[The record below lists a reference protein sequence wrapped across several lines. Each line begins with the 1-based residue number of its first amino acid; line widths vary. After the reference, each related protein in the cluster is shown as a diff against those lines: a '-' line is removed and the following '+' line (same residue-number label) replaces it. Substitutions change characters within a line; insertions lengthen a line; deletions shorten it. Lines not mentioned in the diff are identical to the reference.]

1 MCAVR
6 RDLQVFLDIEELRAG
21 ERWKEGLV
29 REIDNRDALFLFW
42 SRNAKASEWVDFE
55 WRHAYATKGLE
66 GIQPVPVEPAFLCPP
81 PDELKDM
88 HFSDSLHY
96 VIYAPEG
103 W

>member
-1 MCAVR
+1 MRPRFFGCR
-6 RDLQVFLDIEELRAG
+6 RR
-21 ERWKEGLV
+21 
-29 REIDNRDALFLFW
+29 
-42 SRNAKASEWVDFE
+42 
-55 WRHAYATKGLE
+55 AYAIKGLE
-66 GIQPVPVEPAFLCPP
+66 GIQPVPVEQAFLCSP